1 MSPRT
6 PWWRIYAPRGVWYFV
21 VLPLLAL
28 GFPRWLLE
36 PVVLYWT
43 VLLGFLALDAL
54 GISTTGYFFAHRYE
68 PAPPPGSSKI
78 DLALGGLGGGGA
90 ALGAALHATLVEVLG
105 FVSVF
110 VAVDRLLLAREARCR
125 AQARA
130 DPEHAPQR

>member
-1 MSPRT
+1 MHSRT
-6 PWWRIYAPRGVWYFV
+6 SWWWIHAPRGAWYFV

-36 PVVLYWT
+36 PVVLYWA
-43 VLLGFLALDAL
+43 VVLGFLALDAL

-78 DLALGGLGGGGA
+78 DLALGGLGGGVA
-90 ALGAALHATLVEVLG
+90 ALGGALHATLVEVLG

-110 VAVDRLLLAREARCR
+110 VAVDRLLLTREARWR
-125 AQARA
+125 AQARRA
-130 DPEHAPQR
+130 PDHAPQR